1 MRLNRGITLMAT
13 EQRMAEELAAPYPSD
28 SLFERYSWFYALC
41 REHLFSDHSDEIARL
56 FWEHAVPAEGTH
68 LVELGCGPGFYS
80 CAFAE
85 RFPQMRTTGVDLSHN
100 LLSRARTRAAQR
112 RLKNCNFYHADV
124 HSLPASVQPVDNI
137 VVSRL
142 FLIVPNREDVMAEVF
157 RALRPG
163 GRCFIA
169 EPVSAL
175 RTQLPLSAMWLLA
188 KLTSFSRKPYI
199 EPHRVKTMGPAEFE
213 TLLHTQP
220 WSSVRVIRTGRYQY
234 AVCEK
239 PLESAE
245 EQAVA

>member
-1 MRLNRGITLMAT
+1 MAM
-13 EQRMAEELAAPYPSD
+13 EQKMAEELAPPYPSD

-41 REHLFSDHSDEIARL
+41 REHLFSDHSPEIARL
-56 FWEHAVPAEGTH
+56 FWENAVPASGTH

-80 CAFAE
+80 CNFAE

-100 LLSRARTRAAQR
+100 LLSRARTRAAHR
-112 RLKNCNFYHADV
+112 RLKNCSFYHADV

-137 VVSRL
+137 VISRL
-142 FLIVPNREDVMAEVF
+142 FLIVPNREDVMGEVF
-157 RALRPG
+157 RVLRPG

-188 KLTSFSRKPYI
+188 KLTSFSSKPYI
-199 EPHRVKTMGPAEFE
+199 EPHRVKTMGAAEFE
-213 TLLHTQP
+213 TLLHSQP
-220 WSSVRVIRTGRYQY
+220 WSSVEIIRTGRYQY

-239 PLESAE
+239 PNEIAAVE
-245 EQAVA
+245 RAVA

>member
-1 MRLNRGITLMAT
+1 
-13 EQRMAEELAAPYPSD
+13 MAEELAAPYPSD

-41 REHLFSDHSDEIARL
+41 REHLFSDHSSEIARL
-56 FWEHAVPAEGTH
+56 FWEHAEPAEGTH

-80 CAFAE
+80 CNFAE

-100 LLSRARTRAAQR
+100 LLSRARSRAANR
-112 RLKNCNFYHADV
+112 KLKNCSFYHADV

-137 VVSRL
+137 VISRL
-142 FLIVPNREDVMAEVF
+142 FLIVPNREDVMSEVF
-157 RALRPG
+157 RVLRPG

-169 EPVSAL
+169 EPVSAA

-199 EPHRVKTMGPAEFE
+199 EPHRVKTMGPDEFD

-220 WSSVRVIRTGRYQY
+220 WSTVQVIRTGRYQY

-239 PLESAE
+239 RAE
-245 EQAVA
+245 TSDPEQAVA